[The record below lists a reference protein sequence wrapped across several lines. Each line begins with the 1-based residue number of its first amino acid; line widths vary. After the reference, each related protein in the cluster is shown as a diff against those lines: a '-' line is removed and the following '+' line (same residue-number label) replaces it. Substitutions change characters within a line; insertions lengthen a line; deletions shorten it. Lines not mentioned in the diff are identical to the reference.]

1 MAVLPQNTDIIEQS
15 SEAVLQQIDW
25 VTPSRS
31 TDVELID
38 YLRDELAI
46 SADSI
51 ALALRH
57 CEQERGTLPMVLW
70 RYGFVSIEQLNQIFD
85 WMAR

>member
-15 SEAVLQQIDW
+15 SEVALQQIDW
-25 VTPSRS
+25 VTPSKS

-57 CEQERGTLPMVLW
+57 CEQEHGTLPMVLW

>member
-1 MAVLPQNTDIIEQS
+1 MAVLPPDIDIVEQH
-15 SEAVLQQIDW
+15 SEVALQQIDW
-25 VTPSRS
+25 VTPSESR
-31 TDVELID
+31 DVDLID
-38 YLRDELAI
+38 YLKNELAI

-57 CEQERGTLPMVLW
+57 CEQERGTLPMMLW